1 MNLLLK
7 KGIEEEAKKAHLL
20 FGFFKAFPVFQL
32 YDLHEIYL
40 RILYRHVNTRESNV
54 CHRYH
59 HVFSRFQLSRT
70 LVPRYATHLNDDP
83 SRHPCV
89 IHLSIIGYC

>member
-40 RILYRHVNTRESNV
+40 RILYRK
-54 CHRYH
+54 
-59 HVFSRFQLSRT
+59 
-70 LVPRYATHLNDDP
+70 
-83 SRHPCV
+83 
-89 IHLSIIGYC
+89 